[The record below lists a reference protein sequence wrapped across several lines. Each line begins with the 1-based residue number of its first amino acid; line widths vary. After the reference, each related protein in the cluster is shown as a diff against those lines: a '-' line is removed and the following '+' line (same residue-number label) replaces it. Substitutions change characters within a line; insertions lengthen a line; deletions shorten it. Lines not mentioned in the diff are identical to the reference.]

1 MNDELKALAEKRL
14 TAYVTDGE
22 REVLR
27 KAGLTF
33 NIVRGPG
40 VDHAEIMQHGR
51 RVACSDFGKTVWF
64 N

>member
-14 TAYVTDGE
+14 TAYVTDEE

-40 VDHAEIMQHGR
+40 IDRAEIYQYGR
-51 RVACSDFGKTVWF
+51 RVAVVLNGQAKWY
-64 N
+64 